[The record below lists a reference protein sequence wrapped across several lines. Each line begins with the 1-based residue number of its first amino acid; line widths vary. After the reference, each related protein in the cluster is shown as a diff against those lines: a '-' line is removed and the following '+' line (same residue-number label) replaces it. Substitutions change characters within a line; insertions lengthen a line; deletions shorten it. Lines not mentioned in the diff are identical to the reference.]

1 MIAARVV
8 AVGFVQKTLKA
19 VMPHKLAEAM
29 EAESRLWM
37 MRCPDGHEI
46 SVWDAGGI
54 RYKAK
59 GKAVPRLFK
68 CAECGKLR
76 KMELFKAEAPRE
88 PNGAEK

>member
-1 MIAARVV
+1 M
-8 AVGFVQKTLKA
+8 GLVQNVLKT

-54 RYKAK
+54 RFKAK
-59 GKAVPRLFK
+59 GKAIPRLFK
-68 CAECGKLR
+68 CNDCGKLR
-76 KMELFKAEAPRE
+76 KMEFFKSEAP
-88 PNGAEK
+88 AEGKQPKK

>member
-1 MIAARVV
+1 M
-8 AVGFVQKTLKA
+8 GLVQKALKA

-59 GKAVPRLFK
+59 GKAIPRLFK
-68 CAECGKLR
+68 CAKCGKLR
-76 KMELFKAEAPRE
+76 KMEFSKAEAPAANR
-88 PNGAEK
+88 PKK